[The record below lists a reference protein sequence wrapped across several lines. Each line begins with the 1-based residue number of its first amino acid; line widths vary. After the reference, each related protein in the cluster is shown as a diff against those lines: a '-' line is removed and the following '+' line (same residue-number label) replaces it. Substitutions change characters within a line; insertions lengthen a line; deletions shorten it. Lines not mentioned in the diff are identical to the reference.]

1 MNYLELAKQSAVE
14 AGNLL
19 MSYLGKIEDY
29 ELKSHNSILTEAD
42 LASEK
47 LIIDRIRSQ
56 YPNHSLHA
64 EESGRKIND
73 SGYIWLID
81 PLDGTTNF
89 AHSYPFFSVSIALQV
104 NGKLEL
110 GVVYDPVKKE
120 LYCAERG
127 KGSLLNDKKIAVS
140 SVDSLK
146 SSHLVTGFV
155 HEHEWM
161 VEKNLNYFEK
171 FILNSQ
177 AVRRDGSAALD
188 LCYVA
193 CGRYDGFWELGLNP
207 WDTAAGVLIVREA
220 GGRVTDFSNTEFKL
234 ESPELLATNNQVHKN
249 MMDLLNG

>member
-19 MSYLGKIEDY
+19 MSYLGKINSY

-47 LIIDRIRSQ
+47 LIIDKIKSQ
-56 YPNHSLHA
+56 YTDHSFHA
-64 EESGRKIND
+64 EESGRKINN

-89 AHSYPFFSVSIALQV
+89 AHTYPFFSVSIALQV
-104 NGKLEL
+104 NGSIEL
-110 GVVYDPVKKE
+110 GVVYDPVKNE
-120 LYCAERG
+120 LFCAQKD
-127 KGSLLNDKKIAVS
+127 KGSFLNDNKIGVS
-140 SVDSLK
+140 MVNSLK
-146 SSHLVTGFV
+146 ASHLVTGFV

-161 VEKNLNYFEK
+161 IQKNLKYFEK
-171 FILNSQ
+171 FIMNSQ

-193 CGRYDGFWELGLNP
+193 CGRYEGFWELGLNP

-220 GGRVTDFSNTEFKL
+220 GGKVTDFADTEFSL
-234 ESPELLATNNQVHKN
+234 ESYELLATNTHVHN
-249 MMDLLNG
+249 SMMDFLNE